1 MHQEISKWV
10 KFFQG
15 LIYTKFRQQKSEA
28 IEVLTSLIVGH
39 LFGLYN
45 LNQLSDAL
53 LIPKSSLYQ
62 HLSCW
67 SLSQWKRLL
76 LEIACQQAY
85 EHIVQTESMSEAT
98 QSRRRIT
105 LSVDDTVQ
113 QRDGK
118 VLAYCYHWYSGRFHK
133 TLAGQNILAV
143 TIKIGHVVIPLVV
156 RLVPKQGRANTQKP
170 QLLVQMLSEVIDFF
184 SNRRIEIT
192 DYPITFDSWY
202 GSQPLREELETFGF
216 SQILVHAKSSYVF
229 TIKKENAKLSTHKA
243 TVVLDENAWGCSCP
257 VCRVK
262 AESPT
267 FGKLVLLF
275 FKDGGKV
282 RCMMAFG
289 RPLRGVEILS
299 VWHQH
304 HGIEQFWR
312 NLKSHVQLHQMR
324 MRGRDGAYASLAVK
338 VLSYLLLTHLTLATG
353 LTFHQI
359 ALLLS
364 GQRAS
369 FWETIEHFHQDIT
382 TER

>member
-1 MHQEISKWV
+1 
-10 KFFQG
+10 
-15 LIYTKFRQQKSEA
+15 
-28 IEVLTSLIVGH
+28 
-39 LFGLYN
+39 
-45 LNQLSDAL
+45 
-53 LIPKSSLYQ
+53 
-62 HLSCW
+62 
-67 SLSQWKRLL
+67 
-76 LEIACQQAY
+76 
-85 EHIVQTESMSEAT
+85 MSEAT

-118 VLAYCYHWYSGRFHK
+118 VIAYCYHWYSGRFHK

-143 TIKIGHVVIPLVV
+143 TIKIGSVIIPLVV
-156 RLVPKQGRANTQKP
+156 RLVAKQGRANTEKP

-184 SNRRIEIT
+184 SNRGIEIT

-202 GSQPLREELETFGF
+202 GSQPLREELETLGF

-229 TIKKENAKLSTHKA
+229 TIKKENAKLAAHKA

-275 FKDGGKV
+275 FKDGGKL
-282 RCMMAFG
+282 RCMMVFG

-324 MRGRDGAYASLAVK
+324 MRGRDGAYASLAAK

-353 LTFHQI
+353 LTVHQI
-359 ALLLS
+359 VLLLS
-364 GQRAS
+364 GQRTS
-369 FWETIEHFHQDIT
+369 FGETIEHFHQDIT

>member
-1 MHQEISKWV
+1 MHQEITTWV

-15 LIYTKFRQQKSEA
+15 LIYTKFRQVQSEA
-28 IEVLTSLIVGH
+28 ISVLTSLIVGH

-45 LNQLSDAL
+45 LNQLSLAL
-53 LIPKSSLYQ
+53 GIPKSSLYNR
-62 HLSCW
+62 LSHW
-67 SLSQWKRLL
+67 SLYQWKRLL

-85 EHIVQTESMSEAT
+85 ERIVQTESMSEAT
-98 QSRRRIT
+98 QSRKRIT

-118 VLAYCYHWYSGRFHK
+118 VLAYCYHWYSGRFHQ

-143 TIKIGHVVIPLVV
+143 TIKIGKVIIPLVV
-156 RLVPKQGRANTQKP
+156 RLVPKQGKANTQKP

-184 SNRRIEIT
+184 SDRGIEIT

-202 GSQPLREELETFGF
+202 GSQPLREELEALGF
-216 SQILVHAKSSYVF
+216 SQILVHAKSNYIF
-229 TIKKENAKLSTHKA
+229 TIKKESAKLSAHKV
-243 TVVLDENAWGCSCP
+243 TVVLSENAWGCSCP
-257 VCRVK
+257 VHRVK

-275 FKDGGKV
+275 FNDCGKI
-282 RCMMAFG
+282 RCMMVFG
-289 RPLRGVEILS
+289 RPLRAVEILS
-299 VWHQH
+299 IWHQH

-312 NLKSHVQLHQMR
+312 HLKSQLQFHQMR
-324 MRGRDGAYASLAVK
+324 LRGRNGAYAAMAVK

-353 LTFHQI
+353 LTFHQMV
-359 ALLLS
+359 LVLS
-364 GQRAS
+364 GQRALLG
-369 FWETIEHFHQDIT
+369 ETIEHFQQDIT

>member
-1 MHQEISKWV
+1 MHQEITKWV

-15 LIYTKFRQQKSEA
+15 LIYTKFRQDKSEA
-28 IEVLTSLIVGH
+28 ISVLTRLIVGH

-53 LIPKSSLYQ
+53 GIPKSSLYK
-62 HLSCW
+62 HLSHW
-67 SLSQWKRLL
+67 SLYQWKRLL

-85 EHIVQTESMSEAT
+85 EQIVQTESMSAST

-143 TIKIGHVVIPLVV
+143 TIKIGTIILPLVV
-156 RLVPKQGRANTQKP
+156 RLVPKQGKANTQKP
-170 QLLVQMLSEVIDFF
+170 QLLVSMLSEVTEFF
-184 SNRRIEIT
+184 SVRGIDIT

-202 GSQPLREELETFGF
+202 GSQPLREELETLGF
-216 SQILVHAKSSYVF
+216 SQILIHAKSNYVF
-229 TIKKENAKLSTHKA
+229 TIKTESAKLSVHKA
-243 TVVLDENAWGCSCP
+243 TIVLAENAWGCSCP
-257 VCRVK
+257 VLRVT
-262 AESPT
+262 AENPT
-267 FGKLVLLF
+267 FGQLVLLF
-275 FKDGGKV
+275 FKDGGNM
-282 RCMMAFG
+282 RCMMVFG
-289 RPLRGVEILS
+289 RPLRAVEILS
-299 VWHQH
+299 IWHQH

-312 NLKSHVQLHQMR
+312 HLKSQLQFHEMR
-324 MRGRDGAYASLAVK
+324 LRGPDGAYAALAVK

-353 LTFHQI
+353 LTFHQMV
-359 ALLLS
+359 LLLS

-369 FWETIEHFHQDIT
+369 FWETREHFQQDIT
-382 TER
+382 TEP